1 VAGLSEGR
9 GPAGTESDDAGRACS
24 AESVMGVPRTAL
36 AVMSC
41 AGVATALPVLGGYD
55 MVAYWSLPR
64 SSEGPAAQGV
74 MGTYRGPRGEHQHRR
89 RERRRPEVSGRL

>member
-1 VAGLSEGR
+1 
-9 GPAGTESDDAGRACS
+9 
-24 AESVMGVPRTAL
+24 MGVPRTAL

-74 MGTYRGPRGEHQHRR
+74 MGTAAHAVNISTVD
-89 RERRRPEVSGRL
+89 VSAGAPKSLGDYEFWFANEANKEKFAADPWKYSPKYGGF